1 MKAGGRPPGLP
12 PGLAGGDDAPG
23 RDAAGAGPGAED
35 EARFAGLLRMP
46 AAGAAV
52 LAGMGVGPARPAAD
66 EAAAA
71 ARLVEAVAERLLVS
85 DEGAGGGGGGPAVRL
100 LAKDVGLPGLEVV
113 VRREAGGLV
122 VELLAEHPADLALLR
137 GGATELAQRLEARF
151 GTRAEIRVRR
161 HGPGPGPG
169 PEPGL
174 EPGSRRR
181 TGDVE
186 G

>member
-1 MKAGGRPPGLP
+1 MKAGGRPPGLS
-12 PGLAGGDDAPG
+12 PGLAGGDGTPE
-23 RDAAGAGPGAED
+23 RDAAGAGPDAED
-35 EARFAGLLRMP
+35 EAARFAGLLRTP

-66 EAAAA
+66 EATAA

-85 DEGAGGGGGGPAVRL
+85 DEGAGGGGPAVRV

-137 GGATELAQRLEARF
+137 GGAAELAERLEARF

-161 HGPGPGPG
+161 HGPGPGPESG
-169 PEPGL
+169 PEP
-174 EPGSRRR
+174 ESRPGD
-181 TGDVE
+181 GE